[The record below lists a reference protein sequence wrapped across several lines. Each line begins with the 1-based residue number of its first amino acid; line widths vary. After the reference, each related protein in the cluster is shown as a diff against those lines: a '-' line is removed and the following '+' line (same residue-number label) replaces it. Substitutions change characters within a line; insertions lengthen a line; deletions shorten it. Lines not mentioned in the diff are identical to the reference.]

1 MDSHHTGHVVVGID
15 DSLCGLQALRWAVAQ
30 ARARGLPLK
39 AVRVWQPGPSGLYP
53 TLHSQRDDEATA
65 AAQLVRRMFADTMG
79 GIPPDLQVETVAV
92 PDATGPALVR
102 IAREDDLL
110 VIGTGRRRFW
120 RRRRLSR
127 TARYCVS
134 RANCPV
140 LVVPPPSLAREASQ
154 RALLRE
160 LRRDLDR
167 FAGDGPAR

>member
-1 MDSHHTGHVVVGID
+1 MDTRRTGHVVIGID
-15 DSLCGLQALRWAVAQ
+15 DTLSGLQALRWAVAE
-30 ARARGLPLK
+30 ARARSRPLK

-53 TLHSQRDDEATA
+53 TLQDQREEEASA
-65 AAQLVRRMFADTMG
+65 AAQLVRRMFAETMG
-79 GIPPDLQVETVAV
+79 GLPPDMHVETVAV
-92 PDATGPALVR
+92 PDAVGPALVR
-102 IAREDDLL
+102 LAGEDDLL

-120 RRRRLSR
+120 WRRRLSR

-160 LRRDLDR
+160 LRRDLDK